1 MPVLHNVDLSIQ
13 DGEFV
18 VLVGPSG
25 CGKSTLLRMVAGLE
39 GITSGAIRIGGRVV
53 NELAPKDRDIAMVF
67 QSYALYP
74 HMTVRDNM
82 SYSLR
87 LRRTPSERMAQVVS
101 AAASKLGLETFLGRK
116 PRTLSGGQRQRVAMG
131 RSIVRQPKAFL
142 FDEPLSNLDARLREQ
157 MRVEI
162 KKLHRDLGT
171 TSIYVTHDQVEAMTL
186 ADRIVA
192 MNEGIVQQVGTPL
205 DLYERPTNLFVA
217 SFIGSP
223 AINILDGIL
232 RYDGEHRLITLRSG
246 EQIPAAPHVQGHD
259 GQAVKVGFRPEDV
272 QISRQA
278 EGGFMGHV
286 ELVEPMGL
294 GTIVHIGTTH
304 YALKAFVLERVDR
317 IVGTS
322 IAYRLPASKLHIFD
336 AKTGQRFPEQALT
349 V

>member
-1 MPVLHNVDLSIQ
+1 
-13 DGEFV
+13 
-18 VLVGPSG
+18 
-25 CGKSTLLRMVAGLE
+25 
-39 GITSGAIRIGGRVV
+39 
-53 NELAPKDRDIAMVF
+53 
-67 QSYALYP
+67 
-74 HMTVRDNM
+74 
-82 SYSLR
+82 
-87 LRRTPSERMAQVVS
+87 MARVVS
-101 AAASKLGLETFLGRK
+101 AAAAKLGLETFLGRK

-232 RYDGEHRLITLRSG
+232 RYDGEHRLVTLRSG
-246 EQIPAAPHVQGHD
+246 EQIPVASHVQGHD

-272 QISRQA
+272 QISRQG

-304 YALKAFVLERVDR
+304 HALKAFVLERVDQ

-322 IAYRLPASKLHIFD
+322 ISYRLTASKLHIFD
-336 AKTGQRFPEQALT
+336 ATTGQRLPE
-349 V
+349 